1 MRFVPFGYFGRLRRL
16 RRCVSFDD
24 KDFAAVRALGL
35 LPFLVW
41 RPFEQLLALG
51 TSKRKRL

>member
-1 MRFVPFGYFGRLRRL
+1 MRFVPFGYFGGLRRL

>member
-1 MRFVPFGYFGRLRRL
+1 MRYVPFWYFGGLRRL
-16 RRCVSFDD
+16 RRSVSFDD
-24 KDFAAVRALGL
+24 EDFAAAVALGL